1 MQGLYKQQSV
11 DAWLRT
17 DFELNLSSAS
27 FH

>member
-17 DFELNLSSAS
+17 DF
-27 FH
+27 